1 MEDRPRCGCGCAAVA
16 SPPPPRRWP
25 TSTSRQPRWVL
36 EHWTVTFA
44 VREVIANALDEAVLT
59 GTADPDIFHDDADAR
74 LVIR

>member
-1 MEDRPRCGCGCAAVA
+1 
-16 SPPPPRRWP
+16 
-25 TSTSRQPRWVL
+25 VL